1 MNERWTNLLF
11 AALLLGQL
19 VLLSSRQQ
27 ARDSPLERL
36 TLAGLA
42 PVAHGVTAAD
52 NSVSGFVSSF
62 STRAKLRSEN
72 AVLREQLERTSRD
85 LMRLQGLEEELR
97 RLKSSTG
104 YARRLP
110 SGYFVADVVYIDHKS
125 WLQSL
130 VLYTGTAEPRKN
142 QPVVSGNG
150 LVGRIVLAA
159 GRYAKVQ
166 LMTDRSSSVSAMI
179 RRTRRQGIVQG
190 DGKQGLSMLYMP
202 LQSDVRAGDE
212 VVTAGMDGIFPRG
225 IPIGV
230 VTDVEP
236 GAELF
241 HHIRV
246 QPYIDL
252 AILDQV
258 YVLTEQ
264 VVPTEI
270 KEALSRPGSSAQ

>member
-1 MNERWTNLLF
+1 VQGRWTNLLLVT
-11 AALLLGQL
+11 LLLGQL

-36 TLAGLA
+36 ALAGLA
-42 PVAHGVTAAD
+42 PVAHGIAAAD
-52 NSVSGFVSSF
+52 SSLGGFFDSF
-62 STRAKLRSEN
+62 STRASLRAEN
-72 AVLREQLERTSRD
+72 ALLHQQLDRTRRD

-110 SGYFVADVVYIDHKS
+110 TGYFVADVVYIDYKS
-125 WLQSL
+125 WLQSM
-130 VLYTGTAEPRKN
+130 VLYTGTAELRKN
-142 QPVVSGNG
+142 QPVVSGEG

-190 DGKQGLSMLYMP
+190 DGKQGLDMLYMP
-202 LQSDVRAGDE
+202 LQSDVREGDE

-225 IPIGV
+225 IPIGKV
-230 VTDVEP
+230 ASVKP
-236 GAELF
+236 GSDLF
-241 HHIRV
+241 HHIRIH
-246 QPYIDL
+246 PAIDFML
-252 AILDQV
+252 LDQV
-258 YVLTEQ
+258 DVVALES
-264 VVPTEI
+264 VPTAI
-270 KEALSRPGSSAQ
+270 KEALSGAVP